1 MSHQTTVHETSQ
13 GTRAPTEPQT
23 AIVVRTGLSRRV
35 KVGVLQLIV
44 LITIIGVWEFLV
56 RTQIVNSFM
65 LAAPS
70 SIAQQTV
77 EWFADGSIWPHIGA
91 TMVKLGVGYVIG
103 LVAGVVIGML
113 AGRTRFFR
121 YYFDVFIVFLN
132 TLPRLVLIPFF
143 IILFGFGNLPGIL
156 ITALIVVFLV
166 ALNTRA
172 AMEEVKGD
180 FVLNAR
186 VLGAN
191 PLQLF
196 RTVFLPGVA
205 LSVLASARLAIGLG
219 FQAAVVAEFFGSPNG
234 LGYLIA
240 AGQQSYNTTQIYA
253 AIVLTSILAFIL
265 DLLLGRVAKRA
276 SRWLPER

>member
-1 MSHQTTVHETSQ
+1 VSPRTAPREISRSAPAPAEPRTV
-13 GTRAPTEPQT
+13 TRD
-23 AIVVRTGLSRRV
+23 RTGPSRRV
-35 KVGVLQLIV
+35 KVGVLQLVV
-44 LITIIGVWEFLV
+44 LVAIIGVWELLV
-56 RTQIVNSFM
+56 RARIVNSFT

-70 SIAQQTV
+70 SIAQQVV
-77 EWFADGSIWPHIGA
+77 EWFADGSIWAHIGA
-91 TMVKLGVGYVIG
+91 TMIKLGVGYVIG

-113 AGRTRFFR
+113 AGRMRFFR
-121 YYFDVFIVFLN
+121 YYFDVFIIFLN

-156 ITALIVVFLV
+156 VTALIVVFLV

-172 AMEEVKGD
+172 AMDEIKGD

-240 AGQQSYNTTQIYA
+240 AGQQSYNPTKIYA
-253 AIVLTSILAFIL
+253 AIVLTSILAFLL